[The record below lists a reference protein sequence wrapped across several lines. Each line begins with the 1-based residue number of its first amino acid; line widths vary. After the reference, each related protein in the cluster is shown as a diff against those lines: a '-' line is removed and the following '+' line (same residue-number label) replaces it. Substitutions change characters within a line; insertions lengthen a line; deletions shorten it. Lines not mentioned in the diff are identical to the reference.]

1 MANFPD
7 SGRGAVA
14 GIGVRIG
21 AFLIDAVIANL
32 VTGVAFLA
40 GWDPGALRGW
50 VVYGVFLLMELLFV
64 STGGQTP
71 GMAVLGAGVVRYPG
85 GSRPT
90 PGWVAVRTLLLA
102 FVVPALIVDT
112 DGRAMHDRAAGT
124 VMVRTR

>member
-1 MANFPD
+1 MTSYPER
-7 SGRGAVA
+7 GPGAVA

-21 AFLIDAVIANL
+21 AFLIDSVIANL
-32 VTGVAFLA
+32 VVGVVFLA

-71 GMAVLGAGVVRYPG
+71 GMAGLGAGGVRHPDG
-85 GSRPT
+85 GRPAAK
-90 PGWVAVRTLLLA
+90 WVAGRAVLLA
-102 FVVPALIVDT
+102 ALLPALGVDGS
-112 DGRAMHDRAAGT
+112 GRAMHDRAAGT

>member
-1 MANFPD
+1 MTSFPAE
-7 SGRGAVA
+7 GPGAVA

-21 AFLIDAVIANL
+21 AFLVDSIIANL

-71 GMAVLGAGVVRYPG
+71 GMAVFGAGVVRYPD
-85 GSRPT
+85 RAKAAPK
-90 PGWVAVRTLLLA
+90 WVAVRTVLLA
-102 FVVPALIVDT
+102 FILPALVVDES
-112 DGRAMHDRAAGT
+112 GRAMHDRAAGT